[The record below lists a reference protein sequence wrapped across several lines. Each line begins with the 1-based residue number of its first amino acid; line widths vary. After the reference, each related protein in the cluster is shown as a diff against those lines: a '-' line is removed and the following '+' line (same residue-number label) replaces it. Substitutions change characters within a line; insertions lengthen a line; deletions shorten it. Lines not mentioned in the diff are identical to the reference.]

1 MVHKCNLCGKK
12 MKDVNDIDLNGFNI
26 RGWRCSCG
34 NEHSNPDD
42 VDKIV
47 KFFRYLKTNREI
59 KIFKSG
65 NSLAIRIPK
74 QIVDLY
80 DLSPKSK
87 LLLNSK
93 DKKIILEIPST

>member
-1 MVHKCNLCGKK
+1 
-12 MKDVNDIDLNGFNI
+12 MKSVSDIDLNGFNV

-34 NEHSNPDD
+34 NEHSRPED

-47 KFFRYLKTNREI
+47 KFLRYIKTNREV

-80 DLSPKSK
+80 NLSQDSK
-87 LLLNSK
+87 LLINSK
-93 DKKIILEIPST
+93 DKKIILEIPKT